1 MQTLEALNPIATA
14 IYFVAVSGIAMLCTD
29 PLLLFI
35 SLCGA
40 LLLFFLRNG
49 ARGMRTHAAYLLLFA
64 VTALINPLVSHNG
77 VTVLFVLNNS
87 PITLEALLYGVTAS
101 AMIIAVLYWFRSF
114 SQIMSSDKLLY
125 IFGKLSPKLS
135 LVLSMG
141 LRYVPLF
148 VAQMRRVSE
157 AQTALGL
164 YKDGNIIDKTRGRL
178 RVFSVTVT
186 WALENGIV
194 TADSMTARG
203 YGLSGR
209 THFSLFGFHRRDV
222 LFIIAVLALF
232 TVTCIC
238 AATGAIGFEFYPSLI
253 PAEQTPFSA
262 AGYISYGILAILP
275 SAIEVKEKIKWKY
288 LKSKI

>member
-1 MQTLEALNPIATA
+1 MQTLNELNPIAA
-14 IYFVAVSGIAMLCTD
+14 AVYFLAVAGTAMLCMD

-35 SLCGA
+35 SLCGS

-49 ARGMRTHAAYLLLFA
+49 TRNMRSHAAYFLLFA
-64 VTALINPLVSHNG
+64 ITSLINPFVSHNG
-77 VTVLFVLNNS
+77 VTVLFVLNDK
-87 PITLEALLYGVTAS
+87 PVTLEALLYGVTA
-101 AMIIAVLYWFRSF
+101 AVMITAVLYWFRSF

-135 LVLSMG
+135 LILSMG

-148 VAQMRRVSE
+148 LAQMRRVSE

-164 YKDGNIIDKTRGRL
+164 YKDGNIIDKMRGRL

-194 TADSMTARG
+194 TADSMAARG
-203 YGLSGR
+203 YGLSRR
-209 THFSLFGFHRRDV
+209 THFSVFGFHRRDV
-222 LFIIAVLALF
+222 LFITAVLALF

-238 AATGAIGFEFYPSLI
+238 AATGAIGFKFYPSLT
-253 PAEQTPFSA
+253 PAEPTPFSA
-262 AGYISYGILAILP
+262 IGYISYGLLAVLP
-275 SAIEVKEKIKWKY
+275 SAVEVKEKIKWKY